1 MSIKGIKPG
10 QVIPFPNQQV
20 NKKTEKSAE
29 KEVFDKALDKAEVAE
44 KKSVVKTDKPAST
57 QNVIPIQPNYHVLS
71 QLKKPYTSEQLH
83 QDAWEYIFSGKAP
96 KFDNPEDKT
105 AFALK
110 VADLKMWSMDY
121 NFSNKEES

>member
-10 QVIPFPNQQV
+10 QVIPFPNNPV
-20 NKKTEKSAE
+20 EKKTEKSVEYREIA
-29 KEVFDKALDKAEVAE
+29 KGIDKASVAE
-44 KKSVVKTDKPAST
+44 QKSVEQTDKTAST
-57 QNVIPIQPNYHVLS
+57 QNVIPIQPNYHVLN

-83 QDAWEYIFSGKAP
+83 QDAWEYIFTGKAP

-110 VADLKMWSMDY
+110 VADLKMWTS
-121 NFSNKEES
+121 NF

>member
-20 NKKTEKSAE
+20 DKKADKSVENSEFDKTLDKASVAEQKSAE
-29 KEVFDKALDKAEVAE
+29 Q
-44 KKSVVKTDKPAST
+44 TDKTAGT
-57 QNVIPIQPNYHVLS
+57 QNVIPIQPNYHVLN

-83 QDAWEYIFSGKAP
+83 QDAWEYIFTGKAP

-110 VADLKMWSMDY
+110 VADLKMWTGGG
-121 NFSNKEES
+121 

>member
-10 QVIPFPNQQV
+10 QVIPFPNQKAD
-20 NKKTEKSAE
+20 KKADKSVE
-29 KEVFDKALDKAEVAE
+29 SRVFSDDLDKASVAD
-44 KKSVVKTDKPAST
+44 KKSTEQTDKPTGT
-57 QNVIPIQPNYHVLS
+57 QNVIPIQPNYHVLN

-83 QDAWEYIFSGKAP
+83 QDAWGYIFTGKAP

-110 VADLKMWSMDY
+110 VADLKMWTS
-121 NFSNKEES
+121 NF

>member
-1 MSIKGIKPG
+1 MSVKGIKPG
-10 QVIPFPNQQV
+10 QIIPFPNQHAD
-20 NKKTEKSAE
+20 KKTEKSAE
-29 KEVFDKALDKAEVAE
+29 KEVFDKALDKAVAD
-44 KKSVVKTDKPAST
+44 KKSVEKTDKPAST

-83 QDAWEYIFSGKAP
+83 QDAWEYIYSGKAP

-110 VADLKMWSMDY
+110 VADLKMWTSD
-121 NFSNKEES
+121 F

>member
-20 NKKTEKSAE
+20 DKKTEKSAE
-29 KEVFDKALDKAEVAE
+29 KEVFDKALDKAVAD
-44 KKSVVKTDKPAST
+44 KKSVEKTDKPAST

-83 QDAWEYIFSGKAP
+83 HDAWEYIFSGKAP

-110 VADLKMWSMDY
+110 VADLKMWTSD
-121 NFSNKEES
+121 F

>member
-10 QVIPFPNQQV
+10 QVIPFPNQKV
-20 NKKTEKSAE
+20 DKKTDKSVENSKFA
-29 KEVFDKALDKAEVAE
+29 KDLDKAKVAE
-44 KKSVVKTDKPAST
+44 KKSAEKTDKPTGT
-57 QNVIPIQPNYHVLS
+57 QNVIPIQPNYHVLN

-83 QDAWEYIFSGKAP
+83 QDAWEYIFTGKAP

-110 VADLKMWSMDY
+110 VADLKMWTS
-121 NFSNKEES
+121 NF

>member
-1 MSIKGIKPG
+1 MSVKGIKPG

-29 KEVFDKALDKAEVAE
+29 KEVFDKTLDKAIAD
-44 KKSVVKTDKPAST
+44 KKSVEKTDKPAST

-110 VADLKMWSMDY
+110 VADLKMWSG
-121 NFSNKEES
+121 S

>member
-20 NKKTEKSAE
+20 KKKTEKSAE
-29 KEVFDKALDKAEVAE
+29 KEVFDKALDKAVAG
-44 KKSVVKTDKPAST
+44 KKSVEKTDKPAST

-83 QDAWEYIFSGKAP
+83 QDAWEYIFTGKAP

-110 VADLKMWSMDY
+110 VADLNMWTSK
-121 NFSNKEES
+121 F

>member
-10 QVIPFPNQQV
+10 QVIPFPNQKAD
-20 NKKTEKSAE
+20 KKADKSVEYREIAEGIDKAVADKKSAE
-29 KEVFDKALDKAEVAE
+29 Q
-44 KKSVVKTDKPAST
+44 TDKTTST

-83 QDAWEYIFSGKAP
+83 QDAWEYIFTGKAP

-110 VADLKMWSMDY
+110 VADLKMWTGGG
-121 NFSNKEES
+121 

>member
-1 MSIKGIKPG
+1 MSIKGIMPE
-10 QVIPFPNQQV
+10 QVIPFPN
-20 NKKTEKSAE
+20 KSVGKNTDKSVE

-44 KKSVVKTDKPAST
+44 KKSVEKTDKPTGT
-57 QNVIPIQPNYHVLS
+57 QNVILIQPNYHVLS

-83 QDAWEYIFSGKAP
+83 QDAWEYIFTGKSP

-110 VADLKMWSMDY
+110 VADLKMWTSK
-121 NFSNKEES
+121 F

>member
-10 QVIPFPNQQV
+10 QVIPFPNKQV
-20 NKKTEKSAE
+20 DKKSDKSVENREFA
-29 KEVFDKALDKAEVAE
+29 KDLDKAVAD
-44 KKSVVKTDKPAST
+44 KKSVEKTDKPART

-71 QLKKPYTSEQLH
+71 QLKTPYTSEQLH
-83 QDAWEYIFSGKAP
+83 HDAWEYIFSGKAP

-110 VADLKMWSMDY
+110 VADLKMWTS
-121 NFSNKEES
+121 NF

>member
-10 QVIPFPNQQV
+10 QVIPFPNQKAD
-20 NKKTEKSAE
+20 KKADKSVE
-29 KEVFDKALDKAEVAE
+29 SRVFSDDLDKASAAE
-44 KKSVVKTDKPAST
+44 QKPTEQTDKLAGT
-57 QNVIPIQPNYHVLS
+57 QNVIPIQQNYHVLN

-83 QDAWEYIFSGKAP
+83 QDAWEYIFTGKAP

-110 VADLKMWSMDY
+110 VADLKMWTS
-121 NFSNKEES
+121 NF

>member
-10 QVIPFPNQQV
+10 QVIPFPN
-20 NKKTEKSAE
+20 NPAE
-29 KEVFDKALDKAEVAE
+29 KKADKSVESRVFSDELDKASVVD
-44 KKSVVKTDKPAST
+44 KKSTEQTDKPAST
-57 QNVIPIQPNYHVLS
+57 QNVIPIQPNFHVLN

-83 QDAWEYIFSGKAP
+83 QDAWEYIFTGKAP

-110 VADLKMWSMDY
+110 VADLKMWTGGG
-121 NFSNKEES
+121 

>member
-1 MSIKGIKPG
+1 MSVKGIKPG

-29 KEVFDKALDKAEVAE
+29 KEIFDKTLDKAVAD
-44 KKSVVKTDKPAST
+44 KKSVEKTDKPAST

-83 QDAWEYIFSGKAP
+83 QDAWEYIYSGKAP

-110 VADLKMWSMDY
+110 VADLKMWSG
-121 NFSNKEES
+121 S

>member
-10 QVIPFPNQQV
+10 QIIPFPNKQV
-20 NKKTEKSAE
+20 DKKAEKPPENRIFDKDLDKAVADKKSAE
-29 KEVFDKALDKAEVAE
+29 QTA
-44 KKSVVKTDKPAST
+44 KPAGT
-57 QNVIPIQPNYHVLS
+57 QNVIPIQPNYHVLN

-83 QDAWEYIFSGKAP
+83 QDAWEYIFTGKTP

-110 VADLKMWSMDY
+110 VADLKMWTS
-121 NFSNKEES
+121 NF

>member
-10 QVIPFPNQQV
+10 QVIPFPNNPV
-20 NKKTEKSAE
+20 EKKTETSVE
-29 KEVFDKALDKAEVAE
+29 SRIFSEDLDKASVAE
-44 KKSVVKTDKPAST
+44 QKSTEHTAKPAGS

-71 QLKKPYTSEQLH
+71 QLKTPYTSEQLH
-83 QDAWEYIFSGKAP
+83 QDAWEYIFTGKAP

-110 VADLKMWSMDY
+110 VADLKMWTS
-121 NFSNKEES
+121 

>member
-10 QVIPFPNQQV
+10 QVIPFPN
-20 NKKTEKSAE
+20 NPAE
-29 KEVFDKALDKAEVAE
+29 KKADKSVENSEFDKTLDKAQAD
-44 KKSVVKTDKPAST
+44 KKSIEQTDKTAGS
-57 QNVIPIQPNYHVLS
+57 QNVIPIQPNYHVLN
-71 QLKKPYTSEQLH
+71 QLKTPYTSEQLH

-110 VADLKMWSMDY
+110 VADLKMWTS
-121 NFSNKEES
+121 NF